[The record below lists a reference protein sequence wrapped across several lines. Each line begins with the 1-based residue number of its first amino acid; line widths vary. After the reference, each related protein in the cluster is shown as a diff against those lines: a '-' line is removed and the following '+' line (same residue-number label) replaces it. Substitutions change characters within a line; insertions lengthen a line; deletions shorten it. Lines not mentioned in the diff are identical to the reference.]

1 VVFELLLNAVKV
13 AVSKDARESAA
24 SVVELLRRSPDWEKA
39 IGTIEARVSIDVR
52 ERVQLIED
60 LVADKLVALSYKP
73 ASIAAFR
80 TALTELAANAFEHGI
95 VDAKRAVVRVLVET
109 SPSYVATTVHNP
121 KGSTF
126 QLADALEA
134 AARHRLATSKTGRGR
149 GLVLVSRR
157 VDVVQMVGDD
167 AVKTL
172 VYRDAVEIETH
183 KAGEV
188 IIAVVAAGHANPSLP
203 RRIRDYL
210 DDHPGEKIVL
220 CLDAKE
226 FEELVLADVQRRN
239 AVRPDICIV
248 AGGRDIVDLMPD
260 VGAAPTIEMA
270 IAQLL
275 RG

>member
-1 VVFELLLNAVKV
+1 MLTQMYVGGVMACTHD
-13 AVSKDARESAA
+13 DAPLSERISPIVPSA
-24 SVVELLRRSPDWEKA
+24 
-39 IGTIEARVSIDVR
+39 
-52 ERVQLIED
+52 
-60 LVADKLVALSYKP
+60 
-73 ASIAAFR
+73 
-80 TALTELAANAFEHGI
+80 
-95 VDAKRAVVRVLVET
+95 
-109 SPSYVATTVHNP
+109 VHNGTLDP
-121 KGSTF
+121 ALGSRF
-126 QLADALEA
+126 
-134 AARHRLATSKTGRGR
+134 
-149 GLVLVSRR
+149 
-157 VDVVQMVGDD
+157 
-167 AVKTL
+167 
-172 VYRDAVEIETH
+172 
-183 KAGEV
+183 
-188 IIAVVAAGHANPSLP
+188 AVVAAGHANPSLP